1 MRRIYTGDNVFD
13 AAVDRISECFAE
25 GHRVVVS
32 VSGGKDSAVCTEL
45 TLIAAEQAGKLPV
58 DVVFRE
64 EEILYPG
71 THEYL
76 LRLAARPE
84 IRMHWL
90 MARQPMVNIFNR
102 AAPFWWV
109 CDPLLKPSEWV
120 YQPPDFAQDIAEKHI
135 EAIVSPL
142 RFPVD
147 PGKDLI
153 DVVGLRVSES
163 SKRMLGLVSSGGPL
177 TGASRRHGVDYRK
190 LRPIYDWTDS
200 DVWKAIHENGWD
212 YNKAYDVMHRMGIP
226 ARELRIGPVTM
237 SVSAVKNLRFAA
249 SAWPKWF
256 DRVTRR
262 LAGVRQA
269 AQFGD
274 HVAKP
279 RRRLNETWEQC
290 FKRLCIDEAP
300 ADWIRERSMAVR
312 DFVLA
317 HHARHSTGPLPEVTP
332 CHECG
337 GAKIVSWKRLT
348 EIMFNGDPFSLRLLS
363 LSASRFPAMEPEFFR
378 PGAGTWNGTP
388 SF

>member
-147 PGKDLI
+147 
-153 DVVGLRVSES
+153 
-163 SKRMLGLVSSGGPL
+163 LG
-177 TGASRRHGVDYRK
+177 
-190 LRPIYDWTDS
+190 
-200 DVWKAIHENGWD
+200 
-212 YNKAYDVMHRMGIP
+212 
-226 ARELRIGPVTM
+226 
-237 SVSAVKNLRFAA
+237 
-249 SAWPKWF
+249 
-256 DRVTRR
+256 
-262 LAGVRQA
+262 
-269 AQFGD
+269 
-274 HVAKP
+274 
-279 RRRLNETWEQC
+279 
-290 FKRLCIDEAP
+290 
-300 ADWIRERSMAVR
+300 
-312 DFVLA
+312 
-317 HHARHSTGPLPEVTP
+317 
-332 CHECG
+332 
-337 GAKIVSWKRLT
+337 
-348 EIMFNGDPFSLRLLS
+348 
-363 LSASRFPAMEPEFFR
+363 
-378 PGAGTWNGTP
+378 
-388 SF
+388 

>member
-1 MRRIYTGDNVFD
+1 MRRIFTGDNVFD
-13 AAVDRISECFAE
+13 AALDRISECYAE
-25 GHRVVVS
+25 GNRVVVS

-45 TLIAAEQAGKLPV
+45 SLIVAQRFGKLPL

-76 LRLAARPE
+76 IRLSQRPE

-90 MARQPMVNIFNR
+90 LARQPMINVFNR
-102 AAPFWWV
+102 ANPFWWV
-109 CDPLLKPSEWV
+109 CDPLVPKDQWV
-120 YQPPDFAQDIAEKHI
+120 FQPPDFAEDIPEKHI
-135 EAIVSPL
+135 EAIVSPH

-177 TGASRRHGVDYRK
+177 TGGSVRQGVLYRK

-200 DVWKAIHENGWD
+200 DVWKSIHDNRWD

-226 ARELRIGPVTM
+226 ARELRVGPVTM
-237 SVSAVKNLRFAA
+237 STAAVKNLRFA
-249 SAWPKWF
+249 STAWPKWF

-262 LAGVRQA
+262 LEGIRQA

-274 HVAKP
+274 HVARP
-279 RRRLNETWEQC
+279 RRRLNETWEECYQ
-290 FKRLCIDEAP
+290 RVCIDEAP
-300 ADWIRERSMAVR
+300 AQWIRDRSIALKNH
-312 DFVLA
+312 VLGV
-317 HHARHSTGPLPEVTP
+317 HARHSTGPIPDITP

-337 GAKIVSWKRLT
+337 GGKIVAWKKLT
-348 EIMFNGDPFSLRLLS
+348 EIMFGGDPFSLKILS

-388 SF
+388 TF